1 MFPHL
6 GYCPHFEIQNIH
18 NLFKVS
24 AAAGLVLD
32 RFKEGLILSK
42 LQASLEADLLY
53 EILQD
58 GERCQVSVG
67 T

>member
-42 LQASLEADLLY
+42 LQASLEADLL
-53 EILQD
+53 
-58 GERCQVSVG
+58 
-67 T
+67 